1 MDGRTELLEVLRQAK
16 ALISCP
22 GNDFVR
28 AWPWH
33 DLDVAIREIDFKISL
48 IETQPEPDTHVVG
61 DLFVPTGVLQE
72 LSLANGWSGEFMKL
86 AEDFESVAQRIWR
99 SRNPHLV
106 REFDPSGGPIPLDKL
121 RVYYT
126 PEYGTDPRK
135 EPGG

>member
-16 ALISCP
+16 ALVSRP
-22 GNDFVR
+22 GNDFMW
-28 AWPWH
+28 AGHWH

-48 IETQPEPDTHVVG
+48 IETQPEPDAHVVG
-61 DLFVPTGVLQE
+61 DLFLPTGAMQD
-72 LSLANGWSGEFMKL
+72 LSIANGWGGEFMKL

-106 REFDPSGGPIPLDKL
+106 RKLDPRGRPIPLDKL

-135 EPGG
+135 KPGV